1 MKKKSSLW
9 SVLDTLKSY
18 WFLVPIVGGFAWTF
32 ATLPQKVEAQDKRI
46 EKVESRQATVEGYI
60 QATEEQKKLIQ
71 QSPPGW
77 QWNET
82 TQSYIEWRDDPRMKK
97 K

>member
-9 SVLDTLKSY
+9 SVLDTVKSY
-18 WFLVPIVGGFAWTF
+18 WPLLVVLFGIIGTI
-32 ATLPQKVEAQDKRI
+32 ATIPTRLSAVEKKTERIDKI
-46 EKVESRQATVEGYI
+46 EEYI
-60 QATEEQKKLIQ
+60 EATEEQKALIQ
-71 QSPPGW
+71 KSPPGW

-82 TQSYIEWRDDPRMKK
+82 TQSYIEWPDDPRLKK